1 MEIGSSS
8 PWGLAQVVKCWGGF
22 VRGYRFKSQWE
33 NLCIK
38 KKKKKRRKQA
48 LLAQMV
54 PCSTQNPSSIQ
65 QIRSNLIQVD
75 STQRMGERPKRV

>member
-38 KKKKKRRKQA
+38 KKKKKKGGNK
-48 LLAQMV
+48 LF
-54 PCSTQNPSSIQ
+54 
-65 QIRSNLIQVD
+65 
-75 STQRMGERPKRV
+75 

>member
-38 KKKKKRRKQA
+38 KKKKKKEETSSSSIDGS
-48 LLAQMV
+48 MV
-54 PCSTQNPSSIQ
+54 PLKILQAFN
-65 QIRSNLIQVD
+65 
-75 STQRMGERPKRV
+75 K